1 MPTVQIEIRQI
12 SPATSE
18 TVIQVVWLPPPRE
31 AREVR
36 VDRPAAKGGDDNG
49 PMGGELILAG
59 LGGCFMSNLLAA
71 IRARE
76 AAVTNVSTEVTA
88 TLAEHPSRFSAID
101 LRVSADCDD
110 HELLEKLVT
119 IAERGCIAA
128 NTLRGGVDLTVRAV
142 QAKPAASVSA

>member
-18 TVIQVVWLPPPRE
+18 TVIRGHQ
-31 AREVR
+31 VR

-76 AAVTNVSTEVTA
+76 AAVTNVNTEVTA

>member
-18 TVIQVVWLPPPRE
+18 TVIRGHQ
-31 AREVR
+31 VR

-142 QAKPAASVSA
+142 QPKPAASVSA

>member
-18 TVIQVVWLPPPRE
+18 TVIRGHQ
-31 AREVR
+31 VR